1 MPPSIMN
8 GLILD
13 DLQPLPPPQDTDIG
27 VGPSRASSQDAEH
40 THAENVEDLDS
51 DDYVV

>member
-1 MPPSIMN
+1 MN

-13 DLQPLPPPQDTDIG
+13 DLQPSTPQDTDIG
-27 VGPSRASSQDAEH
+27 VRPSRASSQDVKH
-40 THAENVEDLDS
+40 THAKNVEDLDS